1 MQKATVDYAGEIKPG
16 QGAPPHVLYIHQQEA
31 MDALDKISCERKPS
45 FASLLVVPTGGGKT
59 MIAIRWLLRHM
70 VDRRKKVLWIAH
82 RHELLEQA
90 FRSIQRNAYS
100 EIIPNRKRFR
110 FRIISGLH
118 DRPVNI
124 QPDDDILIASK
135 HSLYR
140 SLGYLADWLRTTD
153 EVLLVIDE
161 AHHAPAKTYRKIID
175 AVKTENGDQRK
186 FRMLGLTA
194 TPFRTAESER
204 GLLGQLFPDD
214 IVYGVDLRTLVA
226 RGILSDPKFKPLK
239 TNLDFRQ
246 KLTAQDIRA
255 IQAFDR
261 LPEDVAQEIAESSQ
275 RNKCIV
281 SHYVQN
287 LEKYDQVLVFA
298 INVNNAIVLSK
309 LFNDELNRHFG
320 TRNQVYS
327 EYVVGEVRDA
337 STGVRISTE
346 DNKEKIQR
354 FREGQTRVLV
364 NVNILT
370 EGADLPS
377 VQTVFLTRPTMSKIL
392 MTQMIGRALRGE
404 KAGGKK
410 EAYIVSFIDDWQD
423 KISWVNPESVLL
435 ESAGIFPKGR
445 KTTERILRWI
455 SIAKIEELAAMMH
468 RRIPGL
474 EALEFLQRLPIG
486 VYAFSVLL
494 PPTEQGDALEKQYE
508 VLVFEHLEQAYHDFV
523 NDLPVL
529 LADVDLVDQEYLS
542 EDQLECLCKVA
553 IAEYFEGYELWSD
566 FQEQNIKDRLG
577 FRKQDIKDILRHYAQ
592 KESAPTFYRFEARDE
607 CDLTKVAARILNS
620 GMDVEAERKQIN
632 SLWDDRESYWPLLF
646 GHNKT
651 YFLRQLSIEREKL
664 RFAALYRKRESQLVR
679 KDQVDIARLSLP
691 EMRKKI
697 PKYWR
702 RLHDQVFSKHTDAD
716 GTITCAISGFRSR
729 YKFHFQIDHIIPMS
743 KGGLSTL
750 ENLQVAA
757 RWENIL
763 KGDKLEAYCMR
774 CRAKRSIKSPKW
786 VMLSNG
792 RPALK
797 GYCEKCGAQVCRTLS
812 K

>member
-1 MQKATVDYAGEIKPG
+1 MQKATVDYAGEINPG
-16 QGAPPHVLYIHQQEA
+16 QGPPPDDLYIHQQEA
-31 MDALDKISCERKPS
+31 MVALDKISHNKKSS
-45 FASLLVVPTGGGKT
+45 FAGLLVVPTGGGKT

-70 VDRRKKVLWIAH
+70 VDRHKKVLWIAH

-140 SLGYLADWLRTTD
+140 SLGYLEDWLRVTD

-194 TPFRTAESER
+194 TPFRTDRSER

-226 RGILSDPKFKPLK
+226 RGILSDPEFEPLK

-246 KLTAQDIRA
+246 KLNARDIRA

-298 INVNNAIVLSK
+298 INVRNAIVLSK
-309 LFNDELNRHFG
+309 LFNVELNRHFG
-320 TRNQVYS
+320 TRSQVYS

-455 SIAKIEELAAMMH
+455 SITKIEEFAAMMH
-468 RRIPGL
+468 RRIPPV
-474 EALEFLQRLPIG
+474 EALDFLQRIPIG
-486 VYAFSVLL
+486 VYAFSILL
-494 PPTEQGDALEKQYE
+494 PPTEQGDALEKQCE
-508 VLVFEHLEQAYHDFV
+508 VLVFEHLEQAYRDFV

-542 EDQLECLCKVA
+542 EEQLECLCKVA

-566 FQEQNIKDRLG
+566 FQEHKDTLG
-577 FRKQDIKDILRHYAQ
+577 FRKQDIKDMLRHYAQ
-592 KESAPTFYRFEARDE
+592 KESAPTLYRFEARDE
-607 CDLTKVAARILNS
+607 CDLTKVAVRILNS
-620 GMDVEAERKQIN
+620 GMDVETERKHIN

-664 RFAALYRKRESQLVR
+664 LFPDLYRKREGPLVR

-691 EMRKKI
+691 EMRKKA
-697 PKYWR
+697 PRYWR
-702 RLHDQVFSKHTDAD
+702 RLRDQVFVKHTDAD
-716 GTITCAISGFRSR
+716 GTITCAISGFKSR
-729 YKFHFQIDHIIPMS
+729 HKLHFQIDHIIPMS

-750 ENLQVAA
+750 ENLQVVD
-757 RWENIL
+757 RRTNRD
-763 KGDKLEAYCMR
+763 KGDKLKAYCVK
-774 CRAKRSIKSPKW
+774 CGAKRFMITSKR
-786 VMLSNG
+786 VVLSNG

-797 GYCEKCGAQVCRTLS
+797 GYCEECGTAVYRILP